1 MKEMDCVEVT
11 VEKKEYAENGVHKG
25 MQGCIW
31 KPEDRKG
38 MWEVLI
44 PQFGE
49 KEDIAYILIKEED
62 LVTIPKMDAHINEQI
77 KAQFDTLE
85 QEASSSKMQGDESIS
100 DYLI

>member
-31 KPEDRKG
+31 KPEGRKG
-38 MWEVLI
+38 VWEVLI

-62 LVTIPKMDAHINEQI
+62 LVTIPSMDAHINEQI
-77 KAQFDTLE
+77 KIHFDALNQKETSMKKR
-85 QEASSSKMQGDESIS
+85 ANK
-100 DYLI
+100 